1 LIEQDERQIMKI
13 LVAVDGSAHSLDAA
27 KFVVEHAGWYR
38 DKPEIELV
46 FVHLALPPLPRMGMV
61 VSNEQVQRYYQE
73 EGVQALAG
81 AKRLLEAAGLVCREH
96 VLVGAVAES
105 IVQLANTAACDLI
118 VLATRGMGAAA
129 NLLLGSVATRVL
141 HLSAVPVLV
150 VR

>member
-1 LIEQDERQIMKI
+1 MKI

-27 KFVVEHAGWYR
+27 RFVVEHAGWYR
-38 DKPEIELV
+38 EKPEVELV
-46 FVHLALPPLPRMGMV
+46 FVHTPLPQLPRMGVV

-73 EGVQALAG
+73 EGAQALAG
-81 AKRLLEAAGLVCREH
+81 GKRLLEEAGLACHEH
-96 VLVGAVAES
+96 ILVGPVAES
-105 IVQLANTAACDLI
+105 LVQLANSTRCDMI

-141 HLSAVPVLV
+141 HLSAVPVMV